1 VFVPVRKRLSRNAL
15 EDEGGLKVGRGE
27 TCPRCGERPMR
38 LFHHGP
44 TAKQQR
50 KDVWACA
57 NAECKYY
64 EHRIVRL

>member
-1 VFVPVRKRLSRNAL
+1 VFERVRKRLSQNAF
-15 EDEGGLKVGRGE
+15 EGEGIRAGQGE
-27 TCPRCGERPMR
+27 TCPRCGEHPMR

-44 TAKQQR
+44 TAKGQR
-50 KDVWACA
+50 NDVWACA